1 MPSVAHSPSPVP
13 DLQLKCVLAFE
24 RVLQT
29 HSPWALRLTLAT
41 LEAILVD
48 APVFAAAR
56 RTAAAPPEPTPAQLE
71 QLAAEHELAARHQA
85 QLGLTD

>member
-24 RVLQT
+24 RVLAT

-48 APVFAAAR
+48 APVFATAR
-56 RTAAAPPEPTPAQLE
+56 RGAPPPAPTPEQLE
-71 QLAAEHELAARHQA
+71 QLAAAHELAARHQA